1 MWPGNRSR
9 AIKGWLAACGTAT
22 AAIYVLGLLLFVI
35 AAGARSMTVARGD
48 FIASLIL
55 LPAILVF
62 TCLLTA
68 IPAALVVWISEVS
81 RIRSA
86 LFFGFAGGAIGVLSQ
101 TIVFQSFVFPA
112 AAFFASAGFV
122 AGLTYWRV
130 AAKPVGSESRPVSAA
145 VSRSPG

>member
-1 MWPGNRSR
+1 MARRVRNSNSRNLRGRASALRNRGRR
-9 AIKGWLAACGTAT
+9 ALDDGDQ
-22 AAIYVLGLLLFVI
+22 
-35 AAGARSMTVARGD
+35 GD

-55 LPAILVF
+55 LSAILVF

-112 AAFFASAGFV
+112 AAFFASAGLV

-130 AAKPVGSESRPVSAA
+130 TAKPVGSESRPVSAA

>member
-1 MWPGNRSR
+1 MARRVRNSNSRNLRARASALRNRGRR
-9 AIKGWLAACGTAT
+9 ALDDGDQ
-22 AAIYVLGLLLFVI
+22 
-35 AAGARSMTVARGD
+35 GD

-55 LPAILVF
+55 LPVILVF

-81 RIRSA
+81 RIHSA

-112 AAFFASAGFV
+112 AAFFAAAGFV

-130 AAKPVGSESRPVSAA
+130 AAKPVGRESRPVIAA
-145 VSRSPG
+145 ISRSPG

>member
-1 MWPGNRSR
+1 MWSCTRSR

-22 AAIYVLGLLLFVI
+22 AAIYVLGLLLFVT
-35 AAGARSMTVARGD
+35 ATGTPSMTVTRVD

-55 LPAILVF
+55 LPAILIF

-86 LFFGFAGGAIGVLSQ
+86 LFFGFAGGAIGALSQ
-101 TIVFQSFVFPA
+101 AIVFQSFFFPA
-112 AAFFASAGFV
+112 AGFFASAGFV
-122 AGLTYWRV
+122 AGLIYWRI
-130 AAKPVGSESRPVSAA
+130 AAKAAGSE
-145 VSRSPG
+145 PG

>member
-1 MWPGNRSR
+1 MPRHVRNSNSR
-9 AIKGWLAACGTAT
+9 NLRARAAALRDRGRRA
-22 AAIYVLGLLLFVI
+22 LDDGDQ
-35 AAGARSMTVARGD
+35 GD

-68 IPAALVVWISEVS
+68 IPAALVVWKSEVS

-130 AAKPVGSESRPVSAA
+130 AAKPVGRESGPVIAA
-145 VSRSPG
+145 ISRSPG